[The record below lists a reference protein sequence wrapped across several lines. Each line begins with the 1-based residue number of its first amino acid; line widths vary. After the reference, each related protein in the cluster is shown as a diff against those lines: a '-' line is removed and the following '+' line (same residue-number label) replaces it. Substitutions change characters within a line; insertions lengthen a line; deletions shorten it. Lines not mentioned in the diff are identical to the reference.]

1 MHGWTDTYFLD
12 NPKSITAEGTN
23 VKIKFIILALLA
35 LTAVGMASAEDVE
48 FNESDPLYW
57 YDKALL
63 LLGSEDYAESVSCLD
78 KTIELETNLSKFS
91 DILYHKGLA
100 LRLLGKYDEAI
111 PVYDRAIELDP
122 QDVNNWYYKGLSLLK
137 SGKYEESIKI
147 FDKAIK
153 LEQYP
158 DSRRS
163 YNTWYHKGLALKALG
178 RNSEAKA
185 AFSKA
190 KYTLPAWMEFV
201 TFSRGE
207 GFDAILILY
216 NDADVVIGC
225 DGQLRVELYSD
236 RNYKEKVWSRSVD
249 VERDDFESW
258 TWGFGREANAWH
270 LKRIPFDDIKPGLEY
285 PVYLYV
291 RAYFDSPD
299 GSILKDTTMV

>member
-1 MHGWTDTYFLD
+1 MKT
-12 NPKSITAEGTN
+12 
-23 VKIKFIILALLA
+23 KFIILVLLA
-35 LTAVGMASAEDVE
+35 LTAVGMVSAEDVE

-63 LLGSEDYAESVSCLD
+63 LLGSEDYAESVSYLD
-78 KTIELETNLSKFS
+78 KAIELETNLSKS
-91 DILYHKGLA
+91 SGILYHKGLA

-122 QDVNNWYYKGLSLLK
+122 QDVDNWYYKGLSLLK
-137 SGKYEESIKI
+137 SGKYEESVKV
-147 FDKAIK
+147 FDKAIE
-153 LEQYP
+153 LDPYP

-163 YNTWYHKGLALKALG
+163 NYAWYHKGLALKALG

-190 KYTLPAWMEFV
+190 KYTLPAWIEFI

-216 NDADVVIGC
+216 NDADAVIDC
-225 DGQLRVELYSD
+225 DGRLRVELYNDSSH
-236 RNYKEKVWSRSVD
+236 KEKVWSGSFD
-249 VERDDFESW
+249 VKRDDFESW
-258 TWGFGREANAWH
+258 TWGFGREALAWH
-270 LKRIPFDDIKPGLEY
+270 LKRIAFDDIKPGLED